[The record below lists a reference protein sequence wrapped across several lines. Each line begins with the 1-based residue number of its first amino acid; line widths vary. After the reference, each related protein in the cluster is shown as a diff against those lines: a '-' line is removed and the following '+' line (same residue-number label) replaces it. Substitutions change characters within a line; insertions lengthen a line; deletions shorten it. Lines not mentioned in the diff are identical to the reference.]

1 MLINYETNLH
11 NGNPYIQHEHT
22 TSMDT
27 SDLDGRINLRLATIH
42 GGGAPTN
49 AHRAVLGPSLELGL
63 GAGLGF
69 QQD

>member
-1 MLINYETNLH
+1 MLINYETNL
-11 NGNPYIQHEHT
+11 QHGT
-22 TSMDT
+22 PTYSTST
-27 SDLDGRINLRLATIH
+27 LPLWTRQKLDGRINLRLATIH